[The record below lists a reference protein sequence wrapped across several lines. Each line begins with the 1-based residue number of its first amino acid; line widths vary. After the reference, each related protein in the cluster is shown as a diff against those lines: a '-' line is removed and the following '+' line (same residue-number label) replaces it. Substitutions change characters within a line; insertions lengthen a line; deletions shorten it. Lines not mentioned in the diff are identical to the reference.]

1 MFTVF
6 IVDGQPDNIYFVNT
20 EDLGQVLLNRDLDG
34 SMIMSQELSLE
45 QLIRLKDRDYKVF
58 TLCLR

>member
-6 IVDGQPDNIYFVNT
+6 TIHGVPDHIYFVNT
-20 EDLGQVLLNRDLDG
+20 DDLGKILLDRDLDG

-58 TLCLR
+58 DLCLR